1 MRDKSNP
8 ENRIVVVK
16 TIDRLFYEPHNAKR
30 CHLRAYQLYTYPLY
44 GICPASNRNYLKH
57 SDELLEMYPMPEH
70 LEAML
75 RLDIGLI
82 KVMPPAEAAKVM
94 NLFCEKVDYAVRRAK
109 QDHAPLNAETLEK
122 YLTEV
127 GVSPLGGE

>member
-1 MRDKSNP
+1 MSSAC
-8 ENRIVVVK
+8 
-16 TIDRLFYEPHNAKR
+16 LS
-30 CHLRAYQLYTYPLY
+30 TYPLY

-57 SDELLEMYPMPEH
+57 SDELLEMYPVPEH